1 MNGKSMALEL
11 GRARDASLC
20 SFLVFSTTFFGLN
33 RSLASRRMG
42 SLIRPLLSI
51 NRNDVKKLC
60 RFWGL
65 PIYPDVTNQTV
76 AFSRN
81 RIRKQLLPALRV
93 ALNPQVDSVLSQSA
107 EIMLAE
113 RLQQDLLALKL
124 LRAYHYVPRFERV
137 GGLHCLQSSNARP
150 HSPGEEEG
158 NQAKWRFR
166 IMERQLGQWS
176 TGALIGHI
184 KPRLPWDGVRWDGAR
199 WDGPRRGPQPVHCK
213 QCKTIEGERAPQ
225 LVHCKQCK
233 AIEGDGVLQPVEQN
247 AEPLGDLRGLWVPWN
262 GEGAPQPPEEPKRSL
277 TSIDMS
283 VVRAARA
290 DYGPTLAVKS
300 RDLQAVWFGFGKT
313 GAILGAKDSCH
324 RQKQCIRLLH
334 KRRGCLFLP
343 QVGIFFTNSISP
355 PSPRTPCQCYSKFFK

>member
-1 MNGKSMALEL
+1 MTLEL

-20 SFLVFSTTFFGLN
+20 FSTTFFGLN

-124 LRAYHYVPRFERV
+124 LRAYQYVPRFERV
-137 GGLHCLQSSNARP
+137 GGRGP

-158 NQAKWRFR
+158 NQAKWRLR
-166 IMERQLGQWS
+166 VMERQLGQRS
-176 TGALIGHI
+176 IGALIGHM
-184 KPRLPWDGVRWDGAR
+184 KPRLPWDGVRWDEAR
-199 WDGPRRGPQPVHCK
+199 WPSPA
-213 QCKTIEGERAPQ
+213 IEGER
-225 LVHCKQCK
+225 
-233 AIEGDGVLQPVEQN
+233 
-247 AEPLGDLRGLWVPWN
+247 
-262 GEGAPQPPEEPKRSL
+262 APQPPEEPKRSL

-300 RDLQAVWFGFGKT
+300 RALQAVWFGFGKT

-324 RQKQCIRLLH
+324 CQKQCIRLLH

-355 PSPRTPCQCYSKFFK
+355 PRWPGWPSRGWPTNPLSMLFKVF